1 MDNDS
6 HNHSNNSIG
15 KSFPG
20 ESQQHHR
27 ITKTYA
33 IEELIDFVQS
43 DVTVYG
49 TLPKNLPD
57 PAIRQFIETRA
68 LPWFYQ
74 NYQYAVSKMYYK
86 VDKMAFCQEE
96 WTNYSYITLP
106 CEIQSVTWVKIITNT
121 QLLQLGI
128 NTPNMSINMGVTNQ
142 PYLSSYVTTIGE
154 LGVYKTMIDN
164 LSDMLD
170 QMNLFTAKYHY
181 NQLTNRLNVLTG
193 INSNLMLE
201 TYANIPSEHLF
212 TDQYFIKYVTA
223 WAKQQQG
230 RMLGQ
235 FDFTLPGGVK
245 YNSADMIT
253 QGKEEMKE
261 VEDEIKG
268 MSQTAWF
275 IMVKK

>member
-1 MDNDS
+1 MS
-6 HNHSNNSIG
+6 A
-15 KSFPG
+15 
-20 ESQQHHR
+20 
-27 ITKTYA
+27 YA

-43 DVTVYG
+43 DVTVFG

-86 VDKMAFCQEE
+86 IDKMAFTQEE

-106 CEIQSVTWVKIITNT
+106 CEIQTVTWVKFITNT

-170 QMNLFTAKYHY
+170 QMNLFTAKYHF
-181 NQLTNRLNVLTG
+181 NQLTHRLNILTG

-201 TYANIPSEHLF
+201 TYVNIPEQNLF
-212 TDQYFIKYVTA
+212 SDQYFIKYVTA

-235 FDFTLPGGVK
+235 FDFTLPGNVK
-245 YNSADMIT
+245 YNSSDMIS

-261 VEDEIKG
+261 VEDDIKG
-268 MSQTAWF
+268 MSNSSWF
-275 IMVKK
+275 IMIKK

>member
-1 MDNDS
+1 MS
-6 HNHSNNSIG
+6 A
-15 KSFPG
+15 
-20 ESQQHHR
+20 
-27 ITKTYA
+27 YA

-43 DVTVYG
+43 DVTVFG

-86 VDKMAFCQEE
+86 IDKMAFTQEE

-106 CEIQSVTWVKIITNT
+106 CEIQTVTWVKIITNT

-170 QMNLFTAKYHY
+170 QMNLFTAKYHF
-181 NQLTNRLNVLTG
+181 NQLTHRLNILTG

-201 TYANIPSEHLF
+201 TYVNIPEQNLF
-212 TDQYFIKYVTA
+212 SDQYFIKYVTA

-245 YNSADMIT
+245 YNSSDMIA

-261 VEDEIKG
+261 VEDDIKG
-268 MSQTAWF
+268 MSSSSWF
-275 IMVKK
+275 IMIKK